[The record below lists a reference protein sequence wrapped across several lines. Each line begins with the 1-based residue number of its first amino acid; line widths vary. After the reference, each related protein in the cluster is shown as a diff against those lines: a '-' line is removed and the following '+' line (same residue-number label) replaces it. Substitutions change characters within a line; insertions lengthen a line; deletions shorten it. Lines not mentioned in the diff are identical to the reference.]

1 MNRASI
7 PLPLRWSLPML
18 SLILG
23 GMLLMNGL
31 ALGIPWLPVFSLV
44 AFLLAAVFL
53 RYGNPQ
59 VGAGVGLALL
69 LTGYV
74 GMLSSGLLR
83 QFQTPLETVAILSV
97 GVMVLGLWADRRKR
111 SP

>member
-31 ALGIPWLPVFSLV
+31 ALGIPWLPVFSLA
-44 AFLLAAVFL
+44 AFLVAAVFL
-53 RYGNPQ
+53 RYGDTQ
-59 VGAGVGLALL
+59 VSVGVGLALL
-69 LTGYV
+69 LAGYI
-74 GMLSSGLLR
+74 GMLIGGLLR
-83 QFQTPLETVAILSV
+83 QFQTPLEMVAILSA

-111 SP
+111 SL

>member
-1 MNRASI
+1 VDQASI
-7 PLPLRWSLPML
+7 PLPLRWSLLML
-18 SLILG
+18 NLILG

-31 ALGIPWLPVFSLV
+31 ALGIPWLPVFSLA
-44 AFLLAAVFL
+44 AFLLAAIFL
-53 RYGNPQ
+53 RYGDTR
-59 VGAGVGLALL
+59 VSVGVGLALL
-69 LTGYV
+69 LAGYI
-74 GMLSSGLLR
+74 GMLIGGLLR

>member
-1 MNRASI
+1 MDQASI
-7 PLPLRWSLPML
+7 PLPLRWSLLML
-18 SLILG
+18 NLILG

-31 ALGIPWLPVFSLV
+31 ALGIPWLPVFSLA

-53 RYGNPQ
+53 RYGNTRIST
-59 VGAGVGLALL
+59 GVGLALL
-69 LTGYV
+69 LMGYV
-74 GMLSSGLLR
+74 EMLSGGLLR
-83 QFQTPLETVAILSV
+83 QFQTPLEIAAILSV

>member
-1 MNRASI
+1 MEQVSI
-7 PLPLRWSLPML
+7 PLSLRRSLLLL

-23 GMLLMNGL
+23 GMFLGNGL
-31 ALGIPWLPVFSLV
+31 ALGIPWLPVFSLA
-44 AFLLAAVFL
+44 AFLLAAIFL
-53 RYGNPQ
+53 RYGDTR
-59 VGAGVGLALL
+59 VSVGVGLALL
-69 LTGYV
+69 LAGYI
-74 GMLSSGLLR
+74 GMLIGGLLR